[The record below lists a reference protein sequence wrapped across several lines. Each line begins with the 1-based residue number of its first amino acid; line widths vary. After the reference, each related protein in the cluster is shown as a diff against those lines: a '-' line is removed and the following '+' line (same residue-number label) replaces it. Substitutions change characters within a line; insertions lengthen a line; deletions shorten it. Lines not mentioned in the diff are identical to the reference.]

1 MIAPKLPEREAER
14 LNALYYLNILDTEA
28 EERFDRITRIACKLF
43 DVPIASIC
51 FVDKD
56 RLWFKSSQGLDITET
71 PRDISFSA
79 YAILHDEVM
88 VIEDAT
94 LDERFHDNPLV
105 IEKPYVKFYLGCPL
119 KIKSQNVGAL
129 CLIDTKPRC
138 FNEEQIKLVQDLREM
153 VLHELES
160 LNLSTIDYLTG
171 LSNRRGFLK
180 IAHHILKLCQREKR
194 DLSLLYFNL
203 NKSSGYQINDEAL
216 KIFAHILLR
225 NFRSSD
231 VIARLGDK
239 GFCVLCSGLKSND
252 IEAAVTR
259 FGESLR
265 ADYDKEHPIQ
275 YSFGSLQYNEEEHKS
290 IYELLAHT
298 DEKIKRLETDRP
310 ELY

>member
-51 FVDKD
+51 FLDKD
-56 RLWFKSSQGLDITET
+56 RLWYKSSQGLEITET

-79 YAILHDEVM
+79 HAILHDEVM
-88 VIEDAT
+88 IVEDAT

-105 IEKPYVKFYLGCPL
+105 IEKPYIRFYLGYPL
-119 KIKSQNVGAL
+119 KIKTYNVGAL
-129 CLIDTKPRC
+129 CLIDSKPRC
-138 FNEEQIKLVQDLREM
+138 FNEDQIKMVQDLREM

-160 LNLSTIDYLTG
+160 LHLSTIDNLTG

-180 IAHHILKLCQREKR
+180 IARHMLNLCQREKR
-194 DLSLLYFNL
+194 ALTLLYFNL
-203 NKSSGYQINDEAL
+203 DKSYGHQENDKIL
-216 KIFAHILLR
+216 KMFAQVLLR

-231 VIARLGDK
+231 VIARFGDK
-239 GFCVLCSGLKSND
+239 GFCVLCSGLRSDD

-259 FGESLR
+259 FGEHLR
-265 ADYDKEHPIQ
+265 VDSDKEYPIQ
-275 YSFGSLQYNEEEHKS
+275 YRFGSLPYNEEEHKS
-290 IYELLAHT
+290 IYDFLTHA
-298 DEKIKRLETDRP
+298 DEKIKNWE
-310 ELY
+310 